1 MDLGRAKDLNEG
13 VLQYLWTPQNDR
25 TDEIPPFLP
34 SVLLIV
40 LVVLVIDMRLDHAL
54 QPLLK

>member
-40 LVVLVIDMRLDHAL
+40 LVVIVIVMRLDHAL